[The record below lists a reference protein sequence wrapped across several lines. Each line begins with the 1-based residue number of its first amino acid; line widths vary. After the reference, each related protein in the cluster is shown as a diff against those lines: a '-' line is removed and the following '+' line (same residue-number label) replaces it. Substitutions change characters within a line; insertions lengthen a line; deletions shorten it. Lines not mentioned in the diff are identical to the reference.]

1 MLLGSLEAI
10 KNYKLLELEKYK
22 VDEIRNKNV
31 ETIITKYCPLKGMP
45 H

>member
-1 MLLGSLEAI
+1 MLLSSLEAI
-10 KNYKLLELEKYK
+10 KNYKVLECEKYK
-22 VDEIRNKNV
+22 VDQIPNKNV